1 MTNCF
6 SGGANPLQ
14 KPPVFIECGSAN
26 SFELSPR
33 FANLAIRG
41 SRVGNISHINF
52 SHISPNL
59 YLSTQYNVCLSF
71 DQQQSQRSHLIFH
84 HYVFFFF
91 RSMCLLM
98 LRVNSAKRCRIR
110 FRKLLTVRN
119 VLPFPARS
127 RRF

>member
-1 MTNCF
+1 MLLFKEIVCQVEQTR
-6 SGGANPLQ
+6 SRSHQSSSSAVPQTASSSPQDLQ
-14 KPPVFIECGSAN
+14 
-26 SFELSPR
+26 
-33 FANLAIRG
+33 
-41 SRVGNISHINF
+41 
-52 SHISPNL
+52 ISPSEDQGWAIFT
-59 YLSTQYNVCLSF
+59 YFTKFVYISTQYHVCLSF